1 MHIKRISLR
10 LTEIK
15 EENVSKK
22 DKEKNECKAYA
33 DKVQSLEEQIKEL
46 ERTLWELRAKFDK
59 PNTVVEKQNWT
70 DLILMK

>member
-22 DKEKNECKAYA
+22 DEEKNECKAYA

-46 ERTLWELRAKFDK
+46 ERTL
-59 PNTVVEKQNWT
+59 
-70 DLILMK
+70 